1 MIEKMKKVIVV
12 APLDRKREMLNAIRD
27 FGVVHISETAAPESK
42 YSERLFIGQDAFRPC
57 RAAKG

>member
-42 YSERLFIGQDAFRPC
+42 YSERLSSLD
-57 RAAKG
+57 